1 MIFRVV
7 FLNRLIR
14 FVNKKLCLTSIN
26 NKSHWQEII
35 MWRLV
40 DINND
45 VGFQIIIIRKICE
58 ISEYSKPYQK
68 DFVTLSHKTYLQFFE
83 KWLRDRFDSCI
94 SFSESWLGKM
104 LAAIEWHEA
113 TSRFACA
120 SFITWSAHDSPPF
133 QFLHCCLFLFKGG
146 IF

>member
-1 MIFRVV
+1 
-7 FLNRLIR
+7 
-14 FVNKKLCLTSIN
+14 
-26 NKSHWQEII
+26 

-83 KWLRDRFDSCI
+83 K
-94 SFSESWLGKM
+94 
-104 LAAIEWHEA
+104 
-113 TSRFACA
+113 
-120 SFITWSAHDSPPF
+120 
-133 QFLHCCLFLFKGG
+133 
-146 IF
+146 